1 MHHSPSAATPR
12 WKTGQCAENR
22 FRPHQ
27 ANASPATPTSSTPA
41 MIGTSPGLPKSPE
54 PSLRETAAAWVVFAD
69 FVTGVSQLDPADGLD
84 SEDGLAE
91 AAEGATLVVASGVGL
106 S

>member
-1 MHHSPSAATPR
+1 
-12 WKTGQCAENR
+12 
-22 FRPHQ
+22 
-27 ANASPATPTSSTPA
+27 

-54 PSLRETAAAWVVFAD
+54 PSLRETAAAWVGFAD

-91 AAEGATLVVASGVGL
+91 AADGDATLVVASGVGL